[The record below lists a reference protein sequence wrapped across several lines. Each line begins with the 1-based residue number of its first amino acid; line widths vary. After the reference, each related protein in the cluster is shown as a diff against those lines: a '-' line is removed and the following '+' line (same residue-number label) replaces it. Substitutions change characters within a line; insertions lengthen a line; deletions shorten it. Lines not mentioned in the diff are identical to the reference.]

1 MISDKKAYVI
11 DRVLHWS
18 CSLLILFMLLV
29 MGSQIHNTDY
39 RIKGAIE
46 HKQDAIE
53 VHFIMGFLVLL
64 LLLSRI
70 IWSKF
75 FLPESRKTTF
85 NSLLHNNIV
94 KVVHFSMYLVLF
106 SLIVSGV
113 FMVTNYEHPLS
124 ILNII
129 SFSLG
134 ETKLF
139 IFNQANEIH
148 LYLESAIYFL
158 IAMHFAGAL
167 YPLHLKMLVSGSL
180 SDS

>member
-1 MISDKKAYVI
+1 MISDKKSYVI

-18 CSLLILFMLLV
+18 SSLLILFMLLV

-53 VHFIMGFLVLL
+53 IHFIMGFLLL
-64 LLLSRI
+64 VLLLSRI

-75 FLPESRKTTF
+75 FLPEKRKATF
-85 NSLLHNNIV
+85 NSLMHKNIV
-94 KVVHFSMYLVLF
+94 RVVHFSLYFVLF

-113 FMVTNYEHPLS
+113 LMITNYEHPLS
-124 ILNII
+124 ILNIV

-134 ETKLF
+134 ETKQF

-167 YPLHLKMLVSGSL
+167 YSRR
-180 SDS
+180 

>member
-1 MISDKKAYVI
+1 MISDKKSYVI

-53 VHFIMGFLVLL
+53 VHFIMGALVLL
-64 LLLSRI
+64 LIFSRI
-70 IWSKF
+70 VWSKF
-75 FLPESRKTTF
+75 FLAESRKTTF
-85 NSLLHNNIV
+85 NSLMHKNIV
-94 KVVHFSMYLVLF
+94 NLVHFSMYLVLF
-106 SLIVSGV
+106 SLMVSG
-113 FMVTNYEHPLS
+113 FLMVTNYEHPLS

-134 ETKLF
+134 ETRLF
-139 IFNQANEIH
+139 IFNQANQIH

-158 IAMHFAGAL
+158 IALHFTGAL
-167 YPLHLKMLVSGSL
+167 YSRR
-180 SDS
+180 

>member
-1 MISDKKAYVI
+1 MISDKKSYVI

-18 CSLLILFMLLV
+18 YSLLILFMLLV

-53 VHFIMGFLVLL
+53 IHFIMGFLVLL

-70 IWSKF
+70 IWAKF
-75 FLPESRKTTF
+75 FLPASRKTTF
-85 NSLLHNNIV
+85 TGLLHKNIV
-94 KVVHFSMYLVLF
+94 RVVHFSMYVVLF

-113 FMVTNYEHPLS
+113 LMVTNYEHPLY

-139 IFNQANEIH
+139 IFNQANQIH

-158 IAMHFAGAL
+158 IALHFAGAL
-167 YPLHLKMLVSGSL
+167 YSRR
-180 SDS
+180 

>member
-1 MISDKKAYVI
+1 
-11 DRVLHWS
+11 
-18 CSLLILFMLLV
+18 